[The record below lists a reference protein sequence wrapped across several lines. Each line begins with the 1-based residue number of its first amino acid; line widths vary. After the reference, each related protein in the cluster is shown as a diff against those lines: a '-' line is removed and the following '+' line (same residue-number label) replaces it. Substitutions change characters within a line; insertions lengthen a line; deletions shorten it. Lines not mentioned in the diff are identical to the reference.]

1 MRVRDALEEAG
12 YEVFWDQSTPP
23 GKDWDSWIRD
33 QLTGAK
39 LVIALWTKSSVASP
53 NVRHEA
59 IIAREA
65 GKLLP
70 AMVDDLA
77 PTDFP
82 MGLFMVQALSIGRT
96 AREFNAVRGK
106 FMEEVAARMGAA
118 DEARAAPRPAAKPK
132 RSRRTLLIAAVAL
145 FVLVA
150 LPTWV
155 FWPQLTDWLNPDAA
169 AVSRE
174 ELQASVAGERLARER
189 VARGA
194 ENIQS
199 G

>member
-1 MRVRDALEEAG
+1 
-12 YEVFWDQSTPP
+12 
-23 GKDWDSWIRD
+23 
-33 QLTGAK
+33 
-39 LVIALWTKSSVASP
+39 
-53 NVRHEA
+53 
-59 IIAREA
+59 
-65 GKLLP
+65 
-70 AMVDDLA
+70 
-77 PTDFP
+77 
-82 MGLFMVQALSIGRT
+82 
-96 AREFNAVRGK
+96 
-106 FMEEVAARMGAA
+106 AA

-132 RSRRTLLIAAVAL
+132 RSRRTLLIAAGAL

-150 LPTWV
+150 LPPWF

-199 G
+199 GEAAMIGSTWAWGAGQLIAGAPAESRDFSQRYFDYLA